1 MTGRRRAEGAG
12 AAPALKT
19 REGRG
24 GLLLG
29 IGVGALLDGFVLHQL
44 LQWHH
49 LWSARTTTA
58 TLDGL
63 ERNTLADGVFHVF
76 FLLVLLAGAAML
88 AGRRADPKLAA
99 GLVLAG
105 WGVFHV
111 IDQLVFHLALGAH
124 HIREGVEDPEL
135 YDWGFFA
142 IGLGLIAAGRAL
154 ARSAAPARSAPA
166 GSTGD

>member
-1 MTGRRRAEGAG
+1 MTGRRRAAGAG
-12 AAPALKT
+12 AAPALKS
-19 REGRG
+19 REGSG
-24 GLLLG
+24 GLLVG

-63 ERNTLADGVFHVF
+63 ERNTLADGVFDVF
-76 FLLVLLAGAAML
+76 FLLVLLTGAAML
-88 AGRRADPKLAA
+88 AGRRADPRLTV
-99 GLVLAG
+99 GLVLGG

-124 HIREGVEDPEL
+124 HIREGVEDPRL

-142 IGLGLIAAGRAL
+142 IGLALIAAGSAL
-154 ARSAAPARSAPA
+154 ARSAAGAHAARA
-166 GSTGD
+166 GSTAD